1 MFTFSGLRS
10 WNFAVDNLEGAVG
23 FYRDVLGAQETGR
36 HTIAGAEVVRLRL
49 GESGIGLFDGSAG
62 PRPGVPHHTFQ
73 FAGPAD
79 PEEAIEAL
87 KAEGITVEEV
97 RMHGKGPG
105 YSVYVNDP
113 GGNRL
118 ELSTDPA

>member
-10 WNFAVDNLEGAVG
+10 WNFAVDNLEEAAR
-23 FYRDVLGAQETGR
+23 FYRVLGAQETGR
-36 HTIAGAEVVRLRL
+36 QTIAGAEVIRFRL

-62 PRPGVPHHTFQ
+62 PRPGIPHHTFR
-73 FAGPAD
+73 FDGPAD
-79 PEEAIEAL
+79 PEEMIEAL
-87 KAEGITVEEV
+87 KAEGITVVEV